1 MKQEKKPKPKTR
13 RVRKSRK
20 ESRGRG
26 RPKGTLRQF
35 PFEQTRIG
43 FMLRYE
49 MPIVY
54 GILKQLCGSQSPF
67 EPEWWVIDSVAKA
80 SKDTSYGKPKFK
92 RYLLEY
98 QEKGLYCLRGK
109 VLTPKRK
116 AYYESVQK
124 HKTQEY
130 IRKNHMTLKR
140 RIQKQAIDEDM
151 TLEEVNNIIKT
162 RTQGID

>member
-1 MKQEKKPKPKTR
+1 MKETTKPKHKTR

-54 GILKQLCGSQSPF
+54 GILKQLCGGQSPF

-80 SKDTSYGKPKFK
+80 SKDASYGKPKFK
-92 RYLLEY
+92 RYLMEY

-130 IRKNHMTLKR
+130 IRKNR
-140 RIQKQAIDEDM
+140 RL
-151 TLEEVNNIIKT
+151 LEHRLQEKMDCEAMLQEVKNIIKT
-162 RTQGID
+162 KV

>member
-1 MKQEKKPKPKTR
+1 MKETTKPKPKTR

-54 GILKQLCGSQSPF
+54 GILKQLCGGQSPF

-80 SKDTSYGKPKFK
+80 SKDASYGKPKFK
-92 RYLLEY
+92 RSLMEY
-98 QEKGLYCLRGK
+98 QEKGLYCLRGN

-130 IRKNHMTLKR
+130 IRKNR
-140 RIQKQAIDEDM
+140 RL
-151 TLEEVNNIIKT
+151 LEHRLQEKMDGEAMLQEVKNIIKT
-162 RTQGID
+162 KA

>member
-1 MKQEKKPKPKTR
+1 MKKEKKPKPKTR

-54 GILKQLCGSQSPF
+54 GILKQLSGGQSPF

-80 SKDTSYGKPKFK
+80 SKDVSYSKPKFK

-116 AYYESVQK
+116 AYYESIQK

-130 IRKNHMTLKR
+130 IRKNR
-140 RIQKQAIDEDM
+140 RLLDARLQEKIDGEAM
-151 TLEEVNNIIKT
+151 LQEVKNIIKT
-162 RTQGID
+162 KG

>member
-1 MKQEKKPKPKTR
+1 MKETKKPKPKTR

-54 GILKQLCGSQSPF
+54 GILKQLCGGQSPF

-80 SKDTSYGKPKFK
+80 SKDASYGKPKFK
-92 RYLLEY
+92 RYLMEY

-130 IRKNHMTLKR
+130 IRKNR
-140 RIQKQAIDEDM
+140 RL
-151 TLEEVNNIIKT
+151 LEHRLQEKMDGEAMLQEVKNIIKT
-162 RTQGID
+162 KV

>member
-1 MKQEKKPKPKTR
+1 MYQMDEQRPKRRQTRTVPHSKRKK
-13 RVRKSRK
+13 
-20 ESRGRG
+20 RGRG
-26 RPKGTLRQF
+26 RPKGTHRRF
-35 PFEQTRIG
+35 NFEETRIG

-54 GILKQLCGSQSPF
+54 GILKQLCGGQSPF

-80 SKDTSYGKPKFK
+80 SKDASYGKPKFK
-92 RYLLEY
+92 RYLMEY

-130 IRKNHMTLKR
+130 IRKNR
-140 RIQKQAIDEDM
+140 RL
-151 TLEEVNNIIKT
+151 LEHRLQEKMDGEAMLQEVKNIIKT
-162 RTQGID
+162 KA

>member
-1 MKQEKKPKPKTR
+1 MKETKKPKPKTR

-54 GILKQLCGSQSPF
+54 GILKQLCGGQSPF

-80 SKDTSYGKPKFK
+80 SKDASYGKPKFK
-92 RYLLEY
+92 RYLMEY

-130 IRKNHMTLKR
+130 IRKNR
-140 RIQKQAIDEDM
+140 
-151 TLEEVNNIIKT
+151 
-162 RTQGID
+162 

>member
-1 MKQEKKPKPKTR
+1 MKETKKPKPKTC

-54 GILKQLCGSQSPF
+54 GILKQLCSGQSPF

-80 SKDTSYGKPKFK
+80 SKDASYGKPKFK
-92 RYLLEY
+92 RYLMEY

-130 IRKNHMTLKR
+130 IRKNR
-140 RIQKQAIDEDM
+140 RL
-151 TLEEVNNIIKT
+151 LEHRLQEKVDGEAMLQEVKNIIKT
-162 RTQGID
+162 KV

>member
-1 MKQEKKPKPKTR
+1 MKETTKPKYKTR

-54 GILKQLCGSQSPF
+54 GILKQLCGGQSPF

-80 SKDTSYGKPKFK
+80 SKDASYGKPKFK
-92 RYLLEY
+92 RYLMEY

-130 IRKNHMTLKR
+130 IRKNR
-140 RIQKQAIDEDM
+140 RL
-151 TLEEVNNIIKT
+151 LEHRLQEKMDGEAMLQEVKNIIKT
-162 RTQGID
+162 KV

>member
-1 MKQEKKPKPKTR
+1 MKKEKKPKPKTR

-54 GILKQLCGSQSPF
+54 GILKQLSGGQSPF

-80 SKDTSYGKPKFK
+80 SKDVSYSKPKFK

-116 AYYESVQK
+116 AYYESIQK

-130 IRKNHMTLKR
+130 IRKNR
-140 RIQKQAIDEDM
+140 RLLEVRLQEKIDGEAM
-151 TLEEVNNIIKT
+151 LQEVKNIIKT
-162 RTQGID
+162 KG

>member
-1 MKQEKKPKPKTR
+1 MKETKKPKPKTR

-54 GILKQLCGSQSPF
+54 GILKQLCGGQSPF

-80 SKDTSYGKPKFK
+80 SKDASYGKPKFK
-92 RYLLEY
+92 RYLMEY

-130 IRKNHMTLKR
+130 IRKNR
-140 RIQKQAIDEDM
+140 RL
-151 TLEEVNNIIKT
+151 LEHRLQEKVDGEAMLQEVKNIIKT
-162 RTQGID
+162 KV

>member
-54 GILKQLCGSQSPF
+54 GILKQLSGGQSPF

-80 SKDTSYGKPKFK
+80 SKDVSYGKPKFK

-116 AYYESVQK
+116 AYYERVQK

-130 IRKNHMTLKR
+130 IRKNHRLLEARLQEK
-140 RIQKQAIDEDM
+140 IDG
-151 TLEEVNNIIKT
+151 EVMLQEVKNIIKT
-162 RTQGID
+162 KG

>member
-1 MKQEKKPKPKTR
+1 MKKEKKPKPKTR

-54 GILKQLCGSQSPF
+54 GILKQLSGGQSPF

-80 SKDTSYGKPKFK
+80 SKDVSYSKPKFK

-116 AYYESVQK
+116 AYYESIQK

-130 IRKNHMTLKR
+130 IRKNR
-140 RIQKQAIDEDM
+140 RLLEARLQEKIDGEAM
-151 TLEEVNNIIKT
+151 LQEVKNIIKT
-162 RTQGID
+162 KG

>member
-130 IRKNHMTLKR
+130 IRKNR
-140 RIQKQAIDEDM
+140 RL
-151 TLEEVNNIIKT
+151 LEHRLGEGVDGEAMLQEVKNII
-162 RTQGID
+162 

>member
-1 MKQEKKPKPKTR
+1 MKETKKPKPKTC

-54 GILKQLCGSQSPF
+54 GILKQLCGGQSPF

-80 SKDTSYGKPKFK
+80 SKDASYGKPKFK
-92 RYLLEY
+92 RYLMEY

-130 IRKNHMTLKR
+130 IRKNR
-140 RIQKQAIDEDM
+140 RL
-151 TLEEVNNIIKT
+151 LEHRLQEKMDGEAMLQEVKNIIKT
-162 RTQGID
+162 KA

>member
-1 MKQEKKPKPKTR
+1 MKETKKPKPKTR

-54 GILKQLCGSQSPF
+54 GILKQLCSGQSPF

-80 SKDTSYGKPKFK
+80 SKDASYGKPKFK
-92 RYLLEY
+92 RYLMEY

-130 IRKNHMTLKR
+130 IRKNR
-140 RIQKQAIDEDM
+140 RL
-151 TLEEVNNIIKT
+151 LEHRLQEKVDGEAMLQEVKNIIKT
-162 RTQGID
+162 KV

>member
-1 MKQEKKPKPKTR
+1 MKETTKLKHKTR

-54 GILKQLCGSQSPF
+54 GILKQLCGGQSPF

-80 SKDTSYGKPKFK
+80 SKDASYGKPKFK
-92 RYLLEY
+92 RYLMEY

-109 VLTPKRK
+109 ILTPKRK

-130 IRKNHMTLKR
+130 IRKNR
-140 RIQKQAIDEDM
+140 RL
-151 TLEEVNNIIKT
+151 LEHRLQEKMDGETMLQEVKNIIKT
-162 RTQGID
+162 KV

>member
-1 MKQEKKPKPKTR
+1 MEEKKTKRKRRRTR
-13 RVRKSRK
+13 RVKIAD
-20 ESRGRG
+20 RGRG
-26 RPKGTLRQF
+26 RPKGTLRRF
-35 PFEQTRIG
+35 PFDETRIG

-54 GILKQLCGSQSPF
+54 GILKQLCSMQVPF

-80 SKDTSYGKPKFK
+80 SKDTSYKKPKFQ
-92 RYLLEY
+92 RYLNEY
-98 QEKGLYCLRGK
+98 KEKGCYCLRGK
-109 VLTPKRK
+109 VLTPKRQK
-116 AYYESVQK
+116 YYDSVQR

-162 RTQGID
+162 RAQSTD

>member
-1 MKQEKKPKPKTR
+1 MKETKKPKPKTR

-54 GILKQLCGSQSPF
+54 GILKQLCGGQSPF

-80 SKDTSYGKPKFK
+80 SKDASYGKPKFK
-92 RYLLEY
+92 RYLMEY

-130 IRKNHMTLKR
+130 IRKNR
-140 RIQKQAIDEDM
+140 RL
-151 TLEEVNNIIKT
+151 LEHRLQEKMDGEAMLQEVKNIIKT
-162 RTQGID
+162 KA

>member
-1 MKQEKKPKPKTR
+1 MKETKKPKPKTR

-54 GILKQLCGSQSPF
+54 GILKQLCSGQSPF

-80 SKDTSYGKPKFK
+80 SKDASYGKPKFK
-92 RYLLEY
+92 RYLMEY

-130 IRKNHMTLKR
+130 IRKNR
-140 RIQKQAIDEDM
+140 RL
-151 TLEEVNNIIKT
+151 LEHRLQEKMDGEAMLQEVKNIIKT
-162 RTQGID
+162 KV

>member
-1 MKQEKKPKPKTR
+1 MEEKKTKRKR
-13 RVRKSRK
+13 RRTKRVKITD
-20 ESRGRG
+20 RGRG
-26 RPKGTLRQF
+26 RPKGTLRRF
-35 PFEQTRIG
+35 PFDETRIG

-54 GILKQLCGSQSPF
+54 GILKQLCGMQTPF

-80 SKDTSYGKPKFK
+80 SKDVSYMKPKFQ
-92 RYLLEY
+92 RYLNEY
-98 QEKGLYCLRGK
+98 KEKGCYCLRGK
-109 VLTPKRK
+109 VMTPKRQK
-116 AYYESVQK
+116 YYDSVQR

-130 IRKNHMTLKR
+130 IRKNQMALKR

-162 RTQGID
+162 RAQSTD

>member
-1 MKQEKKPKPKTR
+1 MEEKKTKRKRRRTR
-13 RVRKSRK
+13 RVKIAD
-20 ESRGRG
+20 RGRG
-26 RPKGTLRQF
+26 RPKGTLRRF
-35 PFEQTRIG
+35 PFDETRIG

-54 GILKQLCGSQSPF
+54 GILKQLCGVQTPF

-80 SKDTSYGKPKFK
+80 SKDVSYKKPKFQ
-92 RYLLEY
+92 RYLNEY
-98 QEKGLYCLRGK
+98 KEKGCYCLRGK
-109 VLTPKRK
+109 VMTPKRQK
-116 AYYESVQK
+116 YYDSVQR

>member
-1 MKQEKKPKPKTR
+1 MKETKKPKPKTR

-54 GILKQLCGSQSPF
+54 GILKQLCGGQSPF

-80 SKDTSYGKPKFK
+80 SKDASYGKPKFK
-92 RYLLEY
+92 RYLIEY

-109 VLTPKRK
+109 ILTPKRK

-130 IRKNHMTLKR
+130 IRKNR
-140 RIQKQAIDEDM
+140 RL
-151 TLEEVNNIIKT
+151 LEHRLQEKMDGEAMLQEIKNIIKT
-162 RTQGID
+162 KV